1 MWDLLRALHQNGFT
15 WLLPCHVYQM
25 LPQVVIEIF
34 VHAPY
39 DQVSIFYAISN
50 GLSFLIAGTE
60 SQSLVLFVV
69 GA

>member
-1 MWDLLRALHQNGFT
+1 
-15 WLLPCHVYQM
+15 
-25 LPQVVIEIF
+25 VVIEIF